1 MSACHVV
8 FMGNEDVADIRTVLA
23 ICFRDGKPLD
33 AIDVERILSF
43 DMEWLSPDD
52 AEIAVQSLI
61 SAGWLCGEENALTP
75 SINLS
80 GITAPLGWFPR
91 PSRLTN
97 PVSIKLNEQTNQT
110 IVPELVDEV
119 NTIKI
124 TATKKIEIATPQ
136 EDHSDPR
143 VKLTKRLTKFIAKTS
158 KIEIEEVERRAN
170 RKHKALAVA
179 TNWMC
184 LALVAREQ
192 GIQMQE
198 IVDALAIR

>member
-1 MSACHVV
+1 MSAFHVV
-8 FMGNEDVADIRTVLA
+8 LMGSEDVADIRTVLA

-33 AIDVERILSF
+33 AIDVERMLSF

-75 SINLS
+75 SINIS
-80 GITAPLGWFPR
+80 GVTAPLGWFPR

-97 PVSIKLNEQTNQT
+97 PVSVKLNEETNET
-110 IVPELVDEV
+110 VVSELVDEAI
-119 NTIKI
+119 TIEA
-124 TATKKIEIATPQ
+124 TPTKKIEIISQ
-136 EDHSDPR
+136 KENHSDPR

-158 KIEIEEVERRAN
+158 KIEVEEVERRAN

>member
-110 IVPELVDEV
+110 IIPELVDEV
-119 NTIKI
+119 NTIKA

>member
-1 MSACHVV
+1 MSAFHVV
-8 FMGNEDVADIRTVLA
+8 LMGNEDVADIRTVLA

-33 AIDVERILSF
+33 AIDVERMLSF

-61 SAGWLCGEENALTP
+61 SAGWLCGEENTLTP
-75 SINLS
+75 SINIS

-97 PVSIKLNEQTNQT
+97 PVSVKLNEETNET
-110 IVPELVDEV
+110 IVSELVDEAI
-119 NTIKI
+119 TIEA
-124 TATKKIEIATPQ
+124 TPTKKIEITSQ
-136 EDHSDPR
+136 KENHSDPR

-158 KIEIEEVERRAN
+158 KIEVEEVERRAN

>member
-1 MSACHVV
+1 MSAFHVV
-8 FMGNEDVADIRTVLA
+8 LMGNEDVADIRTVLA

-33 AIDVERILSF
+33 AIDVERMLSF

-75 SINLS
+75 SINIS
-80 GITAPLGWFPR
+80 GVTAPLGWFPR

-97 PVSIKLNEQTNQT
+97 PVSVKLNEETNET
-110 IVPELVDEV
+110 VVSELVDEAI
-119 NTIKI
+119 TIE
-124 TATKKIEIATPQ
+124 AAPTKKIEIISQ
-136 EDHSDPR
+136 KENHSDPR

-158 KIEIEEVERRAN
+158 KIEVEEVERRAN

>member
-23 ICFRDGKPLD
+23 ICFRDGEPLD

-75 SINLS
+75 SIDLS

-119 NTIKI
+119 NTIKAI
-124 TATKKIEIATPQ
+124 ATKKIEIVTPQ
-136 EDHSDPR
+136 EDTSDPR

>member
-119 NTIKI
+119 NTIKAI
-124 TATKKIEIATPQ
+124 ATKKIEIVTPQ
-136 EDHSDPR
+136 EDTSDPR

>member
-1 MSACHVV
+1 MSAFHVV
-8 FMGNEDVADIRTVLA
+8 LMGNEDVADIRTVLA

-33 AIDVERILSF
+33 AIDVERMLSF

-52 AEIAVQSLI
+52 AEVAVQSLI
-61 SAGWLCGEENALTP
+61 AAGWLCGEENALTP
-75 SINLS
+75 SINIS
-80 GITAPLGWFPR
+80 GVTAPLGWFPR

-97 PVSIKLNEQTNQT
+97 PVSVKLNEETNET
-110 IVPELVDEV
+110 IVSELVDE
-119 NTIKI
+119 TITI
-124 TATKKIEIATPQ
+124 EATTTKKIEITTQ
-136 EDHSDPR
+136 KENHSDPR
-143 VKLTKRLTKFIAKTS
+143 VKLTKRLTKFIAKNS
-158 KIEIEEVERRAN
+158 KIEVEEVERRAN

>member
-23 ICFRDGKPLD
+23 ICFRDGEPLD

-75 SINLS
+75 SIDLS

-110 IVPELVDEV
+110 IIPELVDEV
-119 NTIKI
+119 NTIKAI
-124 TATKKIEIATPQ
+124 ATKKIEIVTPQ
-136 EDHSDPR
+136 EDTSDPR

>member
-119 NTIKI
+119 NTIKAI
-124 TATKKIEIATPQ
+124 ATKKIEIATPQ

>member
-110 IVPELVDEV
+110 IIPELVDEV
-119 NTIKI
+119 NTIKT

>member
-23 ICFRDGKPLD
+23 ICFRDGEPLD

-75 SINLS
+75 SIDLS

-110 IVPELVDEV
+110 IIPELVDEV
-119 NTIKI
+119 NTIKAI
-124 TATKKIEIATPQ
+124 ATKEIEIVTPQ

>member
-1 MSACHVV
+1 MSAFHVGL
-8 FMGNEDVADIRTVLA
+8 MGNEDVADIRTVLA

-33 AIDVERILSF
+33 SIDVERILSF

-61 SAGWLCGEENALTP
+61 AAGWLCGEENALTP
-75 SINLS
+75 SIKIS

-97 PVSIKLNEQTNQT
+97 PVSVTLNEQTNETVVSKLVEQAIT
-110 IVPELVDEV
+110 IEATP
-119 NTIKI
+119 
-124 TATKKIEIATPQ
+124 TKKIEITTPQ
-136 EDHSDPR
+136 EENSDPR

-170 RKHKALAVA
+170 RKQKALAVA

>member
-110 IVPELVDEV
+110 IAPELVDEV
-119 NTIKI
+119 NTIKAI
-124 TATKKIEIATPQ
+124 ATKKIEIVTPQ

>member
-110 IVPELVDEV
+110 IIPELVDEV

>member
-75 SINLS
+75 SIDLS

-119 NTIKI
+119 NTIKAI
-124 TATKKIEIATPQ
+124 ATKKIEIVTPQ
-136 EDHSDPR
+136 EDTSDPR

>member
-1 MSACHVV
+1 MSAFHVGL
-8 FMGNEDVADIRTVLA
+8 MGNEDVADIRTVLA

-33 AIDVERILSF
+33 SIDVERILSF

-61 SAGWLCGEENALTP
+61 AAGWLCGEENALTP
-75 SINLS
+75 SINIS

-97 PVSIKLNEQTNQT
+97 PVSVTLNEQTNETVVSKLVEQAIT
-110 IVPELVDEV
+110 IEATP
-119 NTIKI
+119 
-124 TATKKIEIATPQ
+124 TKKIEITTPQ
-136 EDHSDPR
+136 EENSDPR
-143 VKLTKRLTKFIAKTS
+143 VKLTKRLTKFSAKTS

-170 RKHKALAVA
+170 RKQKALAVA

>member
-23 ICFRDGKPLD
+23 ICFRDGEPLD

-75 SINLS
+75 SIDLS

-110 IVPELVDEV
+110 IIPELVDEV
-119 NTIKI
+119 NTIKA
-124 TATKKIEIATPQ
+124 TATKEIEIVTPQ

>member
-110 IVPELVDEV
+110 IIPELVDEV
-119 NTIKI
+119 NTIKA
-124 TATKKIEIATPQ
+124 TATKKTEITTPQ
-136 EDHSDPR
+136 QDHSDPR

-192 GIQMQE
+192 GIQMQQ

>member
-75 SINLS
+75 SIDLS

-91 PSRLTN
+91 PSRLIN
-97 PVSIKLNEQTNQT
+97 PVSIKLNEQRNQT
-110 IVPELVDEV
+110 IVPELVDKV
-119 NTIKI
+119 NTIK
-124 TATKKIEIATPQ
+124 TTTTKKIEIVTPQ

>member
-1 MSACHVV
+1 
-8 FMGNEDVADIRTVLA
+8 MGNEDVVDIRTVLA

-33 AIDVERILSF
+33 AIDVERMLSF

-75 SINLS
+75 SINIS
-80 GITAPLGWFPR
+80 GVTAPLGWFPR

-97 PVSIKLNEQTNQT
+97 PVSVKLNEETNET
-110 IVPELVDEV
+110 IVSESADEAIIIEA
-119 NTIKI
+119 TP
-124 TATKKIEIATPQ
+124 TKKIEITTQ
-136 EDHSDPR
+136 EENHSDPR
-143 VKLTKRLTKFIAKTS
+143 VKLTKRLTKFIAKNS
-158 KIEIEEVERRAN
+158 KIEVEEVERRAN

>member
-1 MSACHVV
+1 MSAFHVV
-8 FMGNEDVADIRTVLA
+8 LMGNEDVADIRTVLA

-33 AIDVERILSF
+33 AIDVERMLSF
-43 DMEWLSPDD
+43 DMEWLSPGD

-75 SINLS
+75 SINIS
-80 GITAPLGWFPR
+80 GVTAPLGWFPH

-97 PVSIKLNEQTNQT
+97 PVSVKLNEETNET
-110 IVPELVDEV
+110 IISELVEE
-119 NTIKI
+119 TIAI
-124 TATKKIEIATPQ
+124 DATPTKKIEIVNQ
-136 EDHSDPR
+136 MENHSDPR
-143 VKLTKRLTKFIAKTS
+143 AKLTKRLTKFIAKTT
-158 KIEIEEVERRAN
+158 KIEVEEVERRAN
-170 RKHKALAVA
+170 RKHKSLAVA

-192 GIQMQE
+192 GLQMQE

>member
-75 SINLS
+75 SIDLS